1 MGIYEIGGEIVF
13 GVALPIAR
21 FPALATEHARR
32 FDTTG
37 TVESLGEQ
45 LRRNDFPDA
54 EIEIFITSVCAW
66 GGYAGIGRRILNGNS
81 LPAIR
86 AALREANG
94 FLDAPQPEVGGA
106 LARLNGLHSLGSP
119 SFASKH
125 LRFLRPDI
133 CPVMDSVLRDALPY
147 SFDRDGY
154 ADFARDCGS
163 LAGLLK
169 RQGAINPWRRAD
181 GVWFTADVEAALYVH
196 FSGWA

>member
-1 MGIYEIGGEIVF
+1 MAIYEFGGDIVL
-13 GVALPIAR
+13 GVALPLAR

-32 FDTTG
+32 FETTG
-37 TVESLGEQ
+37 AVESLGER
-45 LRRNDFPDA
+45 LRWADFPEADL
-54 EIEIFITSVCAW
+54 ESFITAVCAW

-81 LPAIR
+81 LAAIR
-86 AALREANG
+86 DGLREANR
-94 FLDAPQPEVGGA
+94 FLDAPRLDVGSA
-106 LARLNGLHSLGSP
+106 LARLNSLHSLGTP

-125 LRFLRPDI
+125 LRFLRPDM

-154 ADFARDCGS
+154 AAFARDCVS
-163 LAGLLK
+163 LADMLK